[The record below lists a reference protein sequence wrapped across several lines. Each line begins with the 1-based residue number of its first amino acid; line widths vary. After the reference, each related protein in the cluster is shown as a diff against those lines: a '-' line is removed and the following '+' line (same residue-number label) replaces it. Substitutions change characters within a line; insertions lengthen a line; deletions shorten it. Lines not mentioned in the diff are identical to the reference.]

1 MAKGYKESEIRQKLV
16 EILQDS
22 KTGLSGVEISEKLGI
37 NRMTMTKYLNVFAA
51 EGLVQQKNIG
61 NVNLWFVEK
70 GTEQFSFPEDYFK
83 VKTKY
88 LEELVG
94 ASSQVV
100 NLIRNCIHSG
110 ANTPKIMTEII
121 IPAIDSVED
130 LYQQGKIGKSEQKF
144 LNSLILQSI
153 QITNVIHAEEN
164 PQKNVILISDDT
176 KNTLYCE
183 AASAS
188 FRFNEWK
195 VFNLG
200 NMSDAIDAL
209 FDLDLQKLL
218 GKVWKQKNS
227 IMIVVVFSSSEDRFK
242 FFSEAINVIKGKSGK
257 KMHLVICGKLKKTAA
272 KADLIGENLEDVLQ
286 WSQTTYESFV
296 KS

>member
-1 MAKGYKESEIRQKLV
+1 MAKGYNESELRQKLV
-16 EILQDS
+16 DILQDS

-37 NRMTMTKYLNVFAA
+37 NRMTITKYLNVFAA

-61 NVNLWFVEK
+61 NVNLWFVEE
-70 GTEQFSFPEDYFK
+70 GTEQFNFPQDYFR

-88 LEELVG
+88 LEALMG
-94 ASSQVV
+94 ASSHQVV

-110 ANTPKIMTEII
+110 ATTPKIMTEII
-121 IPAIDSVED
+121 APAIDSIED

-144 LNSLILQSI
+144 LNWLISQSI

-164 PQKNVILISDDT
+164 QQKNVILISADT
-176 KNTLYCE
+176 KNMLYSE
-183 AASAS
+183 AAAVS

-200 NMSDAIDAL
+200 DMSDAIDVL
-209 FDLDLQKLL
+209 LDLDLQKLL

-227 IMIVVVFSSSEDRFK
+227 IMIIVVFSSSEDGFK
-242 FFSEAINVIKGKSGK
+242 FFSEAINVIKEKSGK
-257 KMHLVICGKLKKTAA
+257 RLHLVL
-272 KADLIGENLEDVLQ
+272 
-286 WSQTTYESFV
+286 
-296 KS
+296 